1 MREQVEVRSVE
12 EHERL
17 EWRRSASRTFLHGQ
31 RVDAASVASRA
42 RVWDRQRLLGA
53 YDGDRVVG
61 TYRSWEEQVPV
72 PGDGATL
79 EATLVSSVTV
89 APTHRRRGLLTRM
102 ITADLRSARERGV
115 ALALLIAGEAPIYGR
130 FGFGPAGSTQTLV
143 VRTPAELEHRPAG
156 TDAVTVELCEH
167 ADLRAEA
174 PAVHAAAVAR
184 RPGLVSRDDAWW
196 DDALGI
202 DPLPDD
208 PKAATPALLAR
219 DADGRAVGFARYRT
233 HGRWAHMRHDNEVEV
248 DDLCA
253 STPAAHAALWEHLL
267 SVDVVDSVRV
277 TNRPLDDP
285 LPEMLRDR
293 RRALAS
299 EGSDVTWA
307 RLLDV
312 PAALAARGWLGPPG
326 ACVLEVHD
334 ALGLAGGR
342 WRVDLDG
349 SAPGRLAATPTDAAA
364 DVVLDVGALSAAYL
378 GETSLVALH
387 AAGRVAGE
395 RAAVARLAA
404 QLAWTPDA
412 WPTAT
417 IF

>member
-1 MREQVEVRSVE
+1 MEVRPVE

-17 EWRRSASRTFLHGQ
+17 AWRRSASRTFLYSQ
-31 RVDAASVASRA
+31 RVDEATTAARA
-42 RVWDRQRLLGA
+42 RSWDRQRLVGA

-61 TYRSWEEQVPV
+61 TYRSWEERVPV
-72 PGDGATL
+72 PGDAAGL

-102 ITADLRSARERGV
+102 ITADLRDAHERGV
-115 ALALLIAGEAPIYGR
+115 ALALLVAGEAPIYGR

-143 VRTPAELEHRPAG
+143 VRTPAEVEHRPPG
-156 TDAVTVELCEH
+156 TDAVSVELCEH
-167 ADLRAEA
+167 ADLRADA
-174 PAVHAAAVAR
+174 PAVHAAAVAH
-184 RPGLVSRDDAWW
+184 RPGLVSRDAAWW
-196 DDALGI
+196 DEVLGI
-202 DPLPDD
+202 DPAPDD

-233 HGRWAHMRHDNEVEV
+233 HDRWAHMRHDNEVEV

-267 SVDVVDSVRV
+267 SVDVVDSVRA

-342 WRVDLDG
+342 WHLDVG
-349 SAPGRLAATPTDAAA
+349 GPGAGEVSVTPTDAAA

-387 AAGRVAGE
+387 AAGRVAGD
-395 RAAVARLAA
+395 RSAVARLAA
-404 QLAWTPDA
+404 QLAWTPGA
-412 WPTAT
+412 WSTAT